1 MVARP
6 LWTIGTAALV
16 GVVFM
21 VGVDRPPVPLWV
33 LAAVIA
39 GCVVAIALLYR
50 RADRLRGVVR
60 LADEQLGIPVPA
72 DLADDVVH
80 ASHPFLLVGDWYD
93 EAESLNAEALA
104 VLRSLQRRSRAIDI
118 EFVVGLHR
126 LRRPGSTTT
135 PIVGAP
141 SSPI

>member
-1 MVARP
+1 M
-6 LWTIGTAALV
+6 
-16 GVVFM
+16 
-21 VGVDRPPVPLWV
+21 
-33 LAAVIA
+33 
-39 GCVVAIALLYR
+39 
-50 RADRLRGVVR
+50 
-60 LADEQLGIPVPA
+60 PA

-104 VLRSLQRRSRAIDI
+104 VLRSLRRRSRAIDI